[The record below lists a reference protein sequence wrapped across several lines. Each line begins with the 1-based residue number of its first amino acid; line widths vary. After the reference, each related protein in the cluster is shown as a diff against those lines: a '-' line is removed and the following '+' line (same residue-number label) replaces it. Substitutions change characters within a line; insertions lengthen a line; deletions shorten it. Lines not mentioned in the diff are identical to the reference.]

1 MRFTAVS
8 PFGSLTVELPV
19 PGVHNVRNALA
30 GLAVTKELGG
40 DLREAAEAL
49 ASYRPLAMRQQIH
62 RTQGGLTVIDDSYN
76 ASPDAIYSSLE
87 VLGGFPGRR
96 VAVLADML
104 ELGAIEKKAH
114 EEVGLCAA
122 RGGVSLLVT
131 VGERAK
137 WIAEGAQSY
146 RNPPEC
152 RSFATNEEAIAF
164 LHNALK
170 SGDVVLVKG
179 SRGMRTDEIV
189 KGLL

>member
-1 MRFTAVS
+1 
-8 PFGSLTVELPV
+8 
-19 PGVHNVRNALA
+19 
-30 GLAVTKELGG
+30 
-40 DLREAAEAL
+40 
-49 ASYRPLAMRQQIH
+49 MRQQIH
-62 RTQGGLTVIDDSYN
+62 RTAAGLTVIDDSYN

-87 VLGGFPGRR
+87 VLAGFPGRR

-137 WIAEGAQSY
+137 WIAAGAKSF
-146 RNPPEC
+146 RTPPEC
-152 RSFATNEEAIAF
+152 RSFSTNEEAIAF
-164 LHNALK
+164 LHNALTE
-170 SGDVVLVKG
+170 GDVVLVKG
-179 SRGMRTDEIV
+179 SRGMHTDEIV